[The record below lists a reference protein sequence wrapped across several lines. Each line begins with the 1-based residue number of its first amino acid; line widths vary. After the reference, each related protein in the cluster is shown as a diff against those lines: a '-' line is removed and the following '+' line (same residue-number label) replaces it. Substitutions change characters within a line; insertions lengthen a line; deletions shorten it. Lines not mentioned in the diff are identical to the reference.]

1 MRNIVQLYITD
12 LKRIVTNW
20 AALIIILALIALPS
34 LYAWFNIQASWDPY
48 GNTKGIPVA
57 ITNEDVGT
65 QLQGQTVNVGDLIVQ
80 SLKKNK
86 KLGWTFV
93 DKKKALD
100 MVKHGDAYAS
110 ILIPKDFSKK
120 MTSIL
125 EENPE
130 KPVITYTVN
139 EKINAIAPK
148 ITSTGATGIVQQIS
162 EEFIKTVSKTVF
174 SIFNELGIEL
184 EKDLPDIKNMK
195 NLIFRLEN
203 DIPRINQ
210 IVNTALND
218 INTAGEL
225 ETKVRNNL
233 PIIKNVANKG
243 VQLTNEL
250 SDFINKN
257 KEAVQNIIPIIKGN
271 IDQLRELADTKS
283 QIQSI
288 LQNYQ
293 NNPDEA
299 NAALSEIN
307 TRLNRGVVV
316 IDYTTGLLEKLNAQ
330 SDQKR
335 LSIFINQLTKLKS
348 DLQSEI
354 ALNNQIITSKTVAD
368 NVKKRLDDVSNLAS
382 SKIADIHANFESQ
395 YVPAIRRTMDDG
407 MVVLEGTKKVLTDA
421 QNSMPDVERILQDA
435 SKGISTGKQTIVKL
449 KKDLP
454 AVEKKIREIAHRIR
468 EFDKKADI
476 NEIIRF
482 LKHNVNKESEFL
494 KNPILL
500 KEHKLFPIP
509 NYGSGMTPFFT
520 TLSLWVGAMLLIS
533 LLTVE
538 VENNQLKSYQVY
550 FGRLFTFLTI
560 AILQSLIATLGDMY
574 LLHTYVADKSWFVL
588 FGVVNSIIFMVMV
601 YTFVSVFGNVGKALG
616 IVLLVLQ
623 ISGSGGTFP
632 IQVAPRFFQLINP
645 YLPFTYSISL
655 MREATGGILWDIVQK
670 DVIILSIF
678 LIASVFIGVT
688 LKKLINQASEKMIK
702 KVKESGLI
710 H

>member
-162 EEFIKTVSKTVF
+162 EEFIKTVSKTIF

-203 DIPRINQ
+203 DIPKINQ

-225 ETKVRNNL
+225 ETKVRSNL

-307 TRLNRGVVV
+307 TRLNRGVIV

-368 NVKKRLDDVSNLAS
+368 HVKKRLDDVSNLAS

-421 QNSMPDVERILQDA
+421 QNSMPDVERILKDA

-538 VENNQLKSYQVY
+538 VENDQLKSYQVY

-574 LLHTYVADKSWFVL
+574 LLHTYVADKPWFVL

-678 LIASVFIGVT
+678 LIVSVFIGVT
-688 LKKLINQASEKMIK
+688 LKKFINQASEKMIK

>member
-65 QLQGQTVNVGDLIVQ
+65 QLQGQSVNVGDLIVQ

-162 EEFIKTVSKTVF
+162 EEFIKTVSKTIF

-203 DIPRINQ
+203 DIPKINQ

-225 ETKVRNNL
+225 ETKVRSNL

-307 TRLNRGVVV
+307 TRLNRGVIV

-368 NVKKRLDDVSNLAS
+368 TVKKRLDDVSNLAS

-421 QNSMPDVERILQDA
+421 QNSMPDVERILKDV

-538 VENNQLKSYQVY
+538 VKNDQLKSFQVY
-550 FGRLFTFLTI
+550 FGRLCTFLTI

-574 LLHTYVADKSWFVL
+574 LLHTYVADKPWFVL

-678 LIASVFIGVT
+678 LIVSIFIGVT